1 MTERHREF
9 VISTSGAFSLAES
22 ATFGFGQR
30 PSSGYAGVMRLA
42 FVADRSFDPVGVEVR
57 QRGPDVHCTVFGPA
71 DIETTRQQVARVLS
85 LDHDGRGFD
94 EIGERD
100 PVVASL
106 QRVACGLRPPLFYSP
121 YEAAAWAIL
130 SVRRPARQA
139 MELRNRLGQQHGT
152 MFQLAGEPL
161 AALPNP
167 QQMLAVSDFPGLPAQ
182 RLARLHALARAT
194 IEGTLDVQS
203 LQAQG
208 PVEAAATLRRI
219 NGIGPFYSRLIVVRA
234 VGFVDVFPSEEPLL
248 LGQIRRLYGLG
259 SSPGSLGD
267 AELDRITEAWR
278 PFRTWVSVLIRAA
291 SPRLAQAA

>member
-1 MTERHREF
+1 MTERPREF

-30 PSSGYAGVMRLA
+30 AASTYAGVMRLA

-57 QRGPDVHCTVFGPA
+57 QRGSQVHCTVFGHA
-71 DIETTRQQVARVLS
+71 DLETIQRQAARVLS

-94 EIGERD
+94 QIGERD
-100 PVVASL
+100 PVIATL
-106 QRVACGLRPPLFYSP
+106 QRVAAGLRPPLFYSP

-139 MELRNRLGQQHGT
+139 MELRTRLSQQHGT
-152 MFQLAGEPL
+152 TFDLADEPL

-167 QQMLAVSDFPGLPAQ
+167 EQMLAISDFPGLPAQ
-182 RLARLHALARAT
+182 RLARLHGLARAT
-194 IEGTLDVQS
+194 LDGTLDVLD

-208 PVEAAATLRRI
+208 PDSAAAALRQI
-219 NGIGPFYSRLIVVRA
+219 KGIGPFYSRLIVVRGI
-234 VGFVDVFPSEEPLL
+234 GFVDVFPSEEPLL
-248 LGQIRRLYGLG
+248 LGQLSRLYGLG
-259 SSPGSLGD
+259 SPPVEHD
-267 AELDRITEAWR
+267 LDLITDAWR

-291 SPRLAQAA
+291 SARLAQAA